1 MSTEFY
7 TNVTQVKNQLY
18 VRGYRN
24 GKRFSERVNYKP
36 YLFIPSNNPTEY
48 KTLQGKYVEKLQFD
62 NMYAAR
68 EFTSKYED
76 VSNFKIFG
84 MSTWAY
90 PYIFDKYG
98 TNIAHDPKSIRVGN
112 IDIEVMA
119 DGGFPNPQIAEKVIT
134 TITVRFKGKNL
145 VFGHDSRPFAPKD
158 KNTIYVKANSEEE
171 MLLRFLDVWQ
181 NKLDLDVVTGWYCNA
196 FDIPYIINRLIRLF
210 DEKTA
215 SRLSPWGQ
223 INWRTIVVQG
233 REQKFATLVG
243 ISILDYIE
251 LYQKFC
257 PGGRESYTLDYIGKY
272 ENVDTKKLDY
282 KLLGYKNLHDLWE
295 RNYQLYVEYNIDD
308 VGTVDAIDRKLR
320 LIALVITMSYNSGL
334 NYADAMTTV
343 RLWDVTIHGYLM
355 KRNIVIPPQPKMD
368 SGYGGIEG
376 AYVKDPVP
384 GMYKWV
390 VSFDVNSLYPS
401 LIRQCNI
408 SPESYVTTVPGV
420 TVDGILVSYKDVRD
434 PVAEERFRG
443 TYYPNS
449 QDREKHQN
457 NKVGLCA
464 TGCLF
469 DNEIDGFYP
478 ALMTFYYNE
487 RVKYQGLKK
496 EANAKLKE
504 LKANKA
510 PRAEIEAAEEEVSAY
525 DMLQYSFKIMLNSAY
540 GALSNAAYR
549 WFDPKLSESVTK
561 SGQLTIRWVERDI
574 NKYLNARLGT
584 EGDKYVVYCDTDS
597 AYICLEE
604 LVNTECEG
612 MKRSEIVDYIDEL
625 CKGELQDVINKSF
638 ETLFKHMNHKELVLK
653 MKREAIG
660 SKAIWTAKKRY
671 MMNVEDLEGERYS
684 EPKLKMQGIEA
695 VKSSTP
701 SAARDLIK
709 EGIKIILNGDQSEFH
724 KFIRESREQFA
735 KLPFEQVAFP
745 RSCNNLA
752 KYADS
757 HGVYAKGCPIHVRG
771 ALVYNHLI
779 RTKGL
784 QDEIKMIQEGDK
796 IKFAHMITPNP
807 ASSSVIATTGELPDQ
822 LALKDYIDFNKQF
835 EKSLVEP
842 LSAIAGTLKWTTE
855 SVPSLEDLFIY

>member
-1 MSTEFY
+1 MTKFY
-7 TNVTQVKNQLY
+7 TNVTPMKNLLY
-18 VRGYRN
+18 VRGYN
-24 GKRFSERVNYKP
+24 DGKRFSERVNYKP
-36 YLFIPSNNPTEY
+36 YLFVASNTETEY
-48 KTLQGKYVEKLQFD
+48 RTLQNKPVEKIKF
-62 NMYAAR
+62 NSMYAAR
-68 EFTSKYED
+68 EFMARYED
-76 VSNFKIFG
+76 VSGFNVYG
-84 MSTWAY
+84 MSTWQY
-90 PYIFDKYG
+90 PYIFDQYG
-98 TNIAHDPKSIRVGN
+98 TNIEHDPKQVRVGN

-119 DGGFPNPQIAEKVIT
+119 DGGFPNPDVAEKVIT

-145 VFGHDSRPFAPKD
+145 VFGHDPRPFVPAN
-158 KNTIYVKANSEEE
+158 KNTIYFKSDSEEQ
-171 MLLRFLDVWQ
+171 MLLQFLDVWQ
-181 NKLDLDVVTGWYCNA
+181 NRLDLDIVTGWYCNL
-196 FDIPYIINRLIRLF
+196 FDIPYIINRLRRLF
-210 DEKTA
+210 NEQTA
-215 SRLSPWGQ
+215 NRLSPWGQ
-223 INWRTIVVQG
+223 ITWRTITIKG

-243 ISILDYIE
+243 VTILDYIE

-272 ENVDTKKLDY
+272 ENVDVKKLDY
-282 KLLGYKNLHDLWE
+282 KQLGYKNLHDLWE

-308 VGTVDAIDRKLR
+308 VGTVDALDRKLK

-355 KRNIVIPPQPKMD
+355 KKNIVIPPQPKMD
-368 SGYGGIEG
+368 SSYGGIEG
-376 AYVKDPVP
+376 AYVKDPIP

-420 TVDGILVSYKDVRD
+420 TVDGVLVSYTDVPD
-434 PVAEERFRG
+434 PVASERFRG

-449 QDREKHQN
+449 TDREKHYD
-457 NKVGLCA
+457 NKVGLCG

-469 DNEIDGFYP
+469 DNEVEGFYP

-487 RVKYQGLKK
+487 RVKYQALKRDANTRLKGLKK
-496 EANAKLKE
+496 AKASKE
-504 LKANKA
+504 Q
-510 PRAEIEAAEEEVSAY
+510 IELVEEEVSSY

-561 SGQLTIRWVERDI
+561 TGQLTIRWVERDI
-574 NKYLNARLGT
+574 NAFLNKRLCT
-584 EGDKYVVYCDTDS
+584 TNVNYVVYCDTDS

-604 LVNTECEG
+604 LVNIECQG
-612 MKRSEIVDYIDEL
+612 MVRKEIVDYIDKL
-625 CKGELQDVINKSF
+625 CKTELQDVINDSF
-638 ETLFKHMNHKELVLK
+638 LRLFKHLNHKEMVLQ

-671 MMNVEDLEGERYS
+671 MMNVEDLEGERYD

-701 SAARDLIK
+701 SASREMIK
-709 EGIKIILNGDQSEFH
+709 DGIKIILNGDEKEFH
-724 KFIRESREQFA
+724 NFIKTSRAKFA
-735 KLPFEQVAFP
+735 TLPFEEVAFP

-752 KYADS
+752 KYSDS

-771 ALVYNHLI
+771 ALVHNHLV
-779 RTKGL
+779 RNKGL
-784 QDEIKMIQEGDK
+784 QDEIKVIQEGDK

-807 ASSSVIATTGELPDQ
+807 ASSTVIATTGELPTQ
-822 LALKDYIDFNKQF
+822 LGLNEYVDYNTQF
-835 EKSLVEP
+835 DKSLVEP
-842 LSAIAGTLKWTTE
+842 LNAISGTMGWTTE
-855 SVPSLEDLFIY
+855 SVPSLEHLFIY